1 MTLSQLLDK
10 YIAEQ
15 SDVKKDAERYIENS
29 LLKEL
34 EYAKHKV
41 LQIEQEIVDER
52 RKITTAEE
60 NMRLLKIAKEEQ

>member
-60 NMRLLKIAKEEQ
+60 NMRLLKIAKEAQ